1 MAQTVPEGIDL
12 ASIPD
17 PVPGTKLVIHP
28 NFSDEP
34 KSCVP
39 GDGPPSDW
47 TKETFAA
54 GEKSMQ
60 FWSSRIH
67 GLVAS
72 KKKIA
77 ELWAFHLSNVFGTKK
92 HRRGSTYFYESA
104 SIKFY

>member
-1 MAQTVPEGIDL
+1 MIADDVDL
-12 ASIPD
+12 ASTPD
-17 PVPGTKLVIHP
+17 PITGTKWGVHP
-28 NFSDEP
+28 NPRNF
-34 KSCVP
+34 
-39 GDGPPSDW
+39 
-47 TKETFAA
+47 
-54 GEKSMQ
+54 MQ

-104 SIKFY
+104 SIKVY